1 MGTFDVTLLS
11 LDGGVF
17 EVKATGGDTHL
28 GGEDFDTQLVE
39 HCIREFKR
47 KNRGKDLT
55 KSARA
60 LRRLRT
66 SCERAKKTLSSST
79 NAIIEIDGLFE
90 GIDYNTTISR
100 AKFESLCN

>member
-39 HCIREFKR
+39 HCVREFKR

-55 KSARA
+55 KSAIKK
-60 LRRLRT
+60 LLT
-66 SCERAKKTLSSST
+66 SRPSTMPKRKVKK
-79 NAIIEIDGLFE
+79 I
-90 GIDYNTTISR
+90 
-100 AKFESLCN
+100 